1 MHELLKLLN
10 NKMISEYLLKEL
22 SYYNYQSE
30 ISFTH
35 YDDHHN
41 IITEVTLRYKFVYQM
56 PPINFTWLAQ
66 INV

>member
-1 MHELLKLLN
+1 
-10 NKMISEYLLKEL
+10 MISEYLLKEL